1 MPEERYYPRDI
12 DEMEFESDEEEEEQ
26 QGVGRRVQ
34 PRVDRRPSNSR
45 DYENGDAFEEE
56 EEDEFEM
63 EDYKSSSDDSIKRR
77 SLEISQE
84 RHKMDKEKHKMN
96 KDRHGMHLLTEPLNI
111 TEYWLQISAVKL
123 HPGHGEWYSI
133 EYFREVDR
141 GLFSGT
147 ELEMLTFSSSLVS
160 HRNDFKDDKSVLVY
174 LELP

>member
-63 EDYKSSSDDSIKRR
+63 EDYKSSSDDS
-77 SLEISQE
+77 
-84 RHKMDKEKHKMN
+84 
-96 KDRHGMHLLTEPLNI
+96 LLTEPLNI

-123 HPGHGEWYSI
+123 HPGHGEWHSI

-147 ELEMLTFSSSLVS
+147 ELEMLTFSSSLVC